1 MVVLVVVSLRARM
14 VVGMVVSVVVFG
26 LMRVRVAVR
35 VVMPV
40 IVAVSMR
47 MTMRVQAGAIMNR
60 RMGVFVLMRM
70 IVGGNMSRDGQG
82 VFPLHARIGNP
93 EVTTESNL
101 SGRAVFG
108 FLSAYSRPVQGEING
123 NIRMKIGEL
132 ARSAG
137 CPVETVRYYEREG
150 LLAEPARTDKNYRIY
165 DVSQV
170 DRLAFIRHCRSLD
183 MTLDEIRRLLRLF
196 DAPDGDLADAD
207 AVLDE
212 HIGHVADRITEL
224 VSLQHQLSTL
234 RELCRQAVAK
244 GGGVDTLQALTAA
257 VDTDWCAPTGEHR
270 HGSLGRTHR

>member
-1 MVVLVVVSLRARM
+1 VVVLVIVNLCAR
-14 VVGMVVSVVVFG
+14 MVVSVVVFG
-26 LMRVRVAVR
+26 LMRVLVVVS
-35 VVMPV
+35 VVMIMVMAV
-40 IVAVSMR
+40 IVAVIMR
-47 MTMRVQAGAIMNR
+47 MHGGAIMDG
-60 RMGVFVLMRM
+60 RMFVFMSM

-101 SGRAVFG
+101 SDRAVSG
-108 FLSAYSRPVQGEING
+108 FLTAYSRPVQGEING

-165 DVSQV
+165 DASQV

-257 VDTDWCAPTGEHR
+257 VDTEWCAPTGEHR

>member
-1 MVVLVVVSLRARM
+1 MVVLVIVNLRAR
-14 VVGMVVSVVVFG
+14 MVVSVVVFG
-26 LMRVRVAVR
+26 LMRVLVVVS
-35 VVMPV
+35 VVMIMVMAV
-40 IVAVSMR
+40 IVAVIV
-47 MTMRVQAGAIMNR
+47 RVHGDTIIDR
-60 RMGVFVLMRM
+60 RVGVFMLMSM
-70 IVGGNMSRDGQG
+70 VVDGSMSSRGQG
-82 VFPLHARIGNP
+82 VFPLHESIGNP

-101 SGRAVFG
+101 SDRAVSG
-108 FLSAYSRPVQGEING
+108 FLTAYSRPVQGEING

-165 DVSQV
+165 DASQV

-257 VDTDWCAPTGEHR
+257 VDTEWCAPTGEHR

>member
-1 MVVLVVVSLRARM
+1 MPVVVRMRVMPIHMIVGVRLRGLMLVSMVVPVIMNMSM
-14 VVGMVVSVVVFG
+14 VMS
-26 LMRVRVAVR
+26 
-35 VVMPV
+35 V
-40 IVAVSMR
+40 IVAVHDS
-47 MTMRVQAGAIMNR
+47 V
-60 RMGVFVLMRM
+60 
-70 IVGGNMSRDGQG
+70 IVGRRVIVVMLMDVSMIMVVSWFGRSGRGI
-82 VFPLHARIGNP
+82 FPLHACIGNP

-101 SGRAVFG
+101 SDKAVFG

-165 DVSQV
+165 DASQV